1 MLPSY
6 RIKKYKKTEIYTLST
21 PTLKFCFYLYI
32 FYKKMT
38 INFSFTY
45 NTASKRVEFGVLKY
59 NFLLYQNT
67 FILSYLNKFPIYT
80 LFWFL
85 LFTDKNG
92 GGKKKNTNDF
102 YRDKKKKYIY
112 FFMPPTYPSPLYLTI
127 LYCWIFIFFFCA
139 PLLLKGYKIWD
150 AKNVPVWYCPS

>member
-6 RIKKYKKTEIYTLST
+6 RIKKYKKKTKFIPLST
-21 PTLKFCFYLYI
+21 HTPKILFIYI

-45 NTASKRVEFGVLKY
+45 NTAKRVEFGVLKY

-92 GGKKKNTNDF
+92 GGKKIKKYKRF
-102 YRDKKKKYIY
+102 LSRKKKYIY

-127 LYCWIFIFFFCA
+127 LYCWIFIFFFFA

>member
-1 MLPSY
+1 
-6 RIKKYKKTEIYTLST
+6 
-21 PTLKFCFYLYI
+21 
-32 FYKKMT
+32 MT

-92 GGKKKNTNDF
+92 GGKKNTNDF
-102 YRDKKKKYIY
+102 YRDKKKSIYI

-127 LYCWIFIFFFCA
+127 LYCWIFIFFFVR
-139 PLLLKGYKIWD
+139 PSYLKDIKFGMQKTFQCDIAHRKFWYSNDIICYGMDGWCVYYKGFIYGYK
-150 AKNVPVWYCPS
+150 CFFFLLF